1 MRAEDE
7 LKANR
12 LVFYEKDIERV
23 DRVLEEFLK
32 LSGARLA
39 LLVDTEGH
47 LVTRQGAPV
56 EFDMDSVSALVAGSF
71 AATKEMAHCLGEE
84 EFSIMFHQGKKD
96 SIQLTLVGDRALL
109 GIVFDEET
117 TIGMVRLYANET
129 ATKVAQLLAEA
140 AKREPSEVI
149 GAEFTEEAV
158 ERLTDV
164 FGAEEETEEKD
175 TGEQGDSTDSGSSQ

>member
-117 TIGMVRLYANET
+117 TIGMVRLYAQE
-129 ATKVAQLLAEA
+129 AARRLAEIFEKSDRQHPDEA
-140 AKREPSEVI
+140 MMTQ
-149 GAEFTEEAV
+149 EFTDNAKDK
-158 ERLTDV
+158 LSDI
-164 FGAEEETEEKD
+164 FGE
-175 TGEQGDSTDSGSSQ
+175 

>member
-39 LLVDTEGH
+39 MLVDTEGH

-117 TIGMVRLYANET
+117 TIGMVRLYA
-129 ATKVAQLLAEA
+129 QEA
-140 AKREPSEVI
+140 ARRLTEIFEKSDSRHPDE
-149 GAEFTEEAV
+149 AMMTQEFTDNAKDK
-158 ERLTDV
+158 LGDI
-164 FGAEEETEEKD
+164 FGE
-175 TGEQGDSTDSGSSQ
+175 

>member
-1 MRAEDE
+1 MRPEDE

-12 LVFYEKDIERV
+12 LVFYEKDIAHV

-47 LVTRQGAPV
+47 LVTRQGGPV

-117 TIGMVRLYANET
+117 TIGMVRLYA
-129 ATKVAQLLAEA
+129 QEA
-140 AKREPSEVI
+140 AR
-149 GAEFTEEAV
+149 
-158 ERLTDV
+158 RLTEIFEKSDSQHPDEAMMTQEFADNAKDKLGDI
-164 FGAEEETEEKD
+164 FGE
-175 TGEQGDSTDSGSSQ
+175 

>member
-1 MRAEDE
+1 MRAEDH
-7 LKANR
+7 LKNNR
-12 LVFYEKDIERV
+12 LIFYEKDVERI

-32 LSGARLA
+32 LSGAKLA
-39 LLVDTEGH
+39 LLVDREGH

-109 GIVFDEET
+109 GIIFDEAT
-117 TIGMVRLYANET
+117 TIGMVRLYAQE
-129 ATKVAQLLAEA
+129 ASRRLAEIFEKSDCEKHDDNPITQNFA
-140 AKREPSEVI
+140 SDAKGKLNDI
-149 GAEFTEEAV
+149 
-158 ERLTDV
+158 
-164 FGAEEETEEKD
+164 FGA
-175 TGEQGDSTDSGSSQ
+175 

>member
-12 LVFYEKDIERV
+12 LVFYENDIKRA

-96 SIQLTLVGDRALL
+96 SIQLTLVGDRTLL
-109 GIVFDEET
+109 GIVFDENT
-117 TIGMVRLYANET
+117 TIGMVRLYA
-129 ATKVAQLLAEA
+129 QEA
-140 AKREPSEVI
+140 ARRLTEIFEKSDRQHPDE
-149 GAEFTEEAV
+149 AMMTQEFTDNAKDK
-158 ERLTDV
+158 LGDI
-164 FGAEEETEEKD
+164 FGE
-175 TGEQGDSTDSGSSQ
+175 